1 MDPVALQLAKD
12 SGRASAMY
20 AGGFAVIYF
29 VLSLLSKIPIVGLL
43 FFCLNGLLCLA
54 VYFGIA
60 YFITP
65 KLRNFPAGQSPAMVA
80 LYIGVG
86 VAVVVTAAVL
96 VAILILGIIGVIVG
110 AGLGG
115 SSNAFGSTLSGFLGL
130 IIQLIGYTIYGLII
144 GTLLAFLGSFVI
156 LNRNKN
162 VQPAA
167 PTTSGPF

>member
-96 VAILILGIIGVIVG
+96 VAILSLGLIGVIVA

-115 SSNAFGSTLSGFLGL
+115 SSTAFGSTLTGFLGL
-130 IIQLIGYTIYGLII
+130 
-144 GTLLAFLGSFVI
+144 
-156 LNRNKN
+156 
-162 VQPAA
+162 
-167 PTTSGPF
+167 